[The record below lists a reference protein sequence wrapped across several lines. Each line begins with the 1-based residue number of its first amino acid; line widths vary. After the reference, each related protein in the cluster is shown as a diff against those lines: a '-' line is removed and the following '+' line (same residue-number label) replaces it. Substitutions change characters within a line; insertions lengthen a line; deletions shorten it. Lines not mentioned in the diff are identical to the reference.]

1 MKASKNNDKGEV
13 KRVSSGIEN
22 FDKLIEGGFEKD
34 STSLIVGNSGS
45 GKTIFATQF
54 LIEGIKKGEK
64 CLYVTFEEKKAEF
77 YNNML
82 DFCWNL
88 EDYEK
93 EGKLLFLEYTP
104 EKVRTMLEEGGGEIE
119 SLVLDKKITR
129 IVIDSLT
136 SFELLFDD
144 KLKKKESALSLFNM
158 LKKWN
163 CTTLL
168 TYEEE
173 LFGKENTASKTLEFE
188 SDAIIVIYFV
198 RVEKKRERFIEI
210 LKMRGTK
217 HSREIYPLS
226 IDEKK
231 GIVVGNN
238 PYLGKL
244 ENE

>member
-1 MKASKNNDKGEV
+1 MKSSKNTNKDEM

-22 FDKLIEGGFEKD
+22 FDKLIEGGFEKN

-93 EGKLLFLEYTP
+93 KGNLLFLEYTP

-136 SFELLFDD
+136 SFELLFED
-144 KLKKKESALSLFNM
+144 KLKKKESALSLI
-158 LKKWN
+158 
-163 CTTLL
+163 C
-168 TYEEE
+168 
-173 LFGKENTASKTLEFE
+173 
-188 SDAIIVIYFV
+188 
-198 RVEKKRERFIEI
+198 
-210 LKMRGTK
+210 
-217 HSREIYPLS
+217 
-226 IDEKK
+226 
-231 GIVVGNN
+231 
-238 PYLGKL
+238 
-244 ENE
+244 